1 MSRRPQ
7 KSNRRASS
15 PSPSASSPREF
26 RLPENTTPALP
37 PVEDFAG
44 LAMPEALLKAL
55 AAEGVTT
62 PFPIQAATLPNS
74 LAGRDVLG
82 RGRTGSGKTLAFGL
96 ALLARTAGLR
106 AEPKAPLALVLVP
119 TRELAQQV
127 TDALAPY
134 ATAVN
139 LRLATV
145 VGGLS
150 ITKQAGAL
158 RRGAEVLVATP
169 GRLNDL
175 VERGDCVLGDVRV
188 TVLDEADQ
196 MTDMGFLPQITKLI
210 QQVRADGQRML
221 FSATL
226 DANIDRLVQRFLTD
240 PVVHSVDPSAGAVT
254 TMEHHVLH
262 VLDETDKKAVTTRIA
277 ARDGRVILFL
287 DTKRSADRLAKRLLA
302 VGVRAAALHGGRSQP
317 QRNRTLE
324 QFKNGQVT
332 ALVAT
337 NVAARG
343 IHVDDLDLVVNVD
356 PPADHKD
363 YLHRGGRTARAG
375 GSGSVV
381 TLVLPEQK
389 RDVTRLISD
398 AGIRARTARVTS
410 GDAEL
415 ATITGA
421 REPSGVPVTIEV
433 PQPATLPAPRRE
445 RRAGAEPGRRSSRRR
460 RAGGAETA
468 GGGGTGTSA
477 QGAGRRGA
485 AGARDEGSA
494 RRTGG
499 TRDQGSTR
507 GTADAAAAGVAGA
520 AQPSAGGGRGSGRRS
535 GAGKST
541 AAAAGAA
548 GSGGSRSGRR
558 TGGGTASG
566 ATSGRR
572 ASSGTASGAASG
584 AGARSGSGAGSG
596 ARSGSGAGSGSG
608 ARSGSGA
615 GSGSGA
621 RSGSGAASGRARRAS
636 GRRSASGGA

>member
-15 PSPSASSPREF
+15 PPPSASSPREF

-37 PVEDFAG
+37 AVEDFAG
-44 LAMPEALLKAL
+44 MDMPAGLLKTLTAQ
-55 AAEGVTT
+55 GVTT

-74 LAGRDVLG
+74 LAGRDLLG

-119 TRELAQQV
+119 TRELALQV
-127 TDALAPY
+127 TDALTPY

-150 ITKQAGAL
+150 ITKQAATL
-158 RRGAEVLVATP
+158 RRGAEVVVASP

-175 VERGDCVLGDVRV
+175 VERGDCVLDEVRI

-210 QQVRADGQRML
+210 QQVRPDGQRML

-226 DANIDRLVQRFLTD
+226 DRNIDRLVQRFLTD

-262 VLDETDKKAVTTRIA
+262 LQDETDKKAVTTRIA

-324 QFKNGQVT
+324 QFKTGQVT

-343 IHVDDLDLVVNVD
+343 IHIDDLDLVVNVD

-381 TLVLPEQK
+381 TLVLPDQK
-389 RDVTRLISD
+389 RDVTRLMSD
-398 AGIRARTARVTS
+398 AGIRPRTARVTS
-410 GDAEL
+410 SDAEL

-421 REPSGVPVTIEV
+421 REPSGVAVTIEI
-433 PQPATLPAPRRE
+433 PQPTTPPPTTSRPN
-445 RRAGAEPGRRSSRRR
+445 GTTGTKPGRRSGPRRR
-460 RAGGAETA
+460 N
-468 GGGGTGTSA
+468 GGGTEADAGAPARTRTGSRGSGSRPAAGTTASGGTSA
-477 QGAGRRGA
+477 TGGR
-485 AGARDEGSA
+485 GSA
-494 RRTGG
+494 RRAGSGG
-499 TRDQGSTR
+499 ATS
-507 GTADAAAAGVAGA
+507 GA
-520 AQPSAGGGRGSGRRS
+520 AKAVGRGSGRQS
-535 GAGKST
+535 AS
-541 AAAAGAA
+541 
-548 GSGGSRSGRR
+548 
-558 TGGGTASG
+558 GTATGPATG
-566 ATSGRR
+566 ATSGK
-572 ASSGTASGAASG
+572 AARG
-584 AGARSGSGAGSG
+584 
-596 ARSGSGAGSGSG
+596 
-608 ARSGSGA
+608 
-615 GSGSGA
+615 
-621 RSGSGAASGRARRAS
+621 S
-636 GRRSASGGA
+636 GRRGGPARSSDTGRSGRDSGR